1 MLSCIK
7 YANSEIDHNED
18 EIQIGECDEEL
29 LVSGSSIQA
38 PCPEEEDEQ
47 NQEPFSGHEYEE
59 KPALNS
65 MEESHNLDRYLESEE
80 RLV

>member
-38 PCPEEEDEQ
+38 PCPEEEGE
-47 NQEPFSGHEYEE
+47 
-59 KPALNS
+59 
-65 MEESHNLDRYLESEE
+65 
-80 RLV
+80 